1 MESVK
6 KHSFA
11 LQNTR
16 VMSCEKIKSSTLEDD
31 TGHVLCTQLE
41 SRTTCG
47 KKPRGPAMMPAS
59 RDFSHIGKTRA
70 DKNSIF

>member
-16 VMSCEKIKSSTLEDD
+16 VMSCEKIKSPTLEDD
-31 TGHVLCTQLE
+31 TGHVLCTQFE

-47 KKPRGPAMMPAS
+47 KKPRSPAVLPAS
-59 RDFSHIGKTRA
+59 RNFSHISKARA
-70 DKNSIF
+70 EKNCIF